1 MARIFGFDIGTTSI
15 GFAVIDHEV
24 ARETGTILRLGVR
37 IFPEARDPD
46 GTPLNQT
53 RRQKRMMR
61 RQLRRRRIRRRV
73 LNEHLTKAGL
83 LPPFGTAEWQTVM
96 KVEPLELRVR
106 GLSEPLEAHDLGHA
120 FYHLAQHRH
129 FKGREL
135 EETEDEAP
143 DEKEAKTNRE
153 STLKALRTTGH
164 TLGQFLSKTGER
176 ERQRGIHANR
186 TSVSE
191 EFNRLWNAQATHHEI
206 LRDPNFRALIED
218 TIFAQRPVFWR
229 KNTLGS
235 CRFIPDEALCPKGS
249 WLSHQ
254 RRMLEKLN
262 NLEIVGGNA
271 RPLDDE
277 ERGAILQRL
286 QVQGSMSWGGA
297 RDALKPLAKARGEVA
312 RNGKPQFNLEVGGEP
327 GLTGNPLEAKL
338 ADIFGGA
345 WTQHAQR
352 QGIRDAIHQR
362 LWAADYGEIGDQRV
376 VIRSAP
382 ERKQLRTGAAQ
393 SFVSDFAVT
402 ADQAARL
409 EELKLASG
417 WEPYSAKAL
426 EQFLPH
432 LEAGVKFGALV
443 VSPDWQEWRATTFPN
458 REQPTGEFLDRLP
471 SPADREEQKR
481 ITSLRNP
488 TVIRT
493 QNELRKVVNNL
504 IGLYGKPD
512 LIRVELTRD
521 VGKSKRE
528 REEMKSGLRKQE
540 VRRKKA
546 AKDLTDNGIEP
557 ARRDIEKWMLW
568 KESGERCPYTGDQ
581 IGFDDLFRNGEYE
594 VEHIWPRSRSLDDS
608 FRNKTL
614 CRRDV
619 NVGKGNE
626 TPFEHFE
633 HRPDEWAA
641 IARRVQDMVSRGGD
655 GMSLGK
661 AQRFLAQSMPDDFAS
676 RQLNDTGFAAR
687 QAVTFL
693 KRLWPDVGPEAPVT
707 VQAVSGRVTAQ
718 LRKVWRLNNILSDDG
733 EKSRADHRHHAIDAL
748 VIACAHPGV
757 TQKLSTYWQ
766 DRDNPAAPRPQVNP
780 PWPNIRASAD
790 VAAAQIVVSHRVR
803 KKVSGPLHKET
814 TYGDTGED
822 VINGKVAYRK
832 LVTRKKVEAL
842 SKNEVTSDA
851 IRDPSVRKIIQA
863 WVADHGGDPKKA
875 FANYPRIGAKGPE
888 IRRVRLVSKQQIGLL
903 AKVSTGF
910 ADLGSNH
917 HVAIYKMPSGKVGFE
932 VISLFEASRRLAKR
946 EPVVRRMH
954 QTMGA
959 FVMSLAQGDAISFAK
974 EKGAPNTLWRV
985 QKISGN
991 GQISLLDLRDA
1002 SPAEPSLFEPTVGGL
1017 DSRGAMKLSID
1028 PIGRIRPAND

>member
-15 GFAVIDHEV
+15 GFAVIDYDV
-24 ARETGTILRLGVR
+24 ARETGAILRLGAR

-61 RQLRRRRIRRRV
+61 RQLRRRRVRRRL
-73 LNEHLTKAGL
+73 LNEHLAQDGF
-83 LPPFGTAEWQTVM
+83 LPTFGTAEWHAVM
-96 KVEPLELRVR
+96 KTEPLALRVR
-106 GLSEPLEAHDLGHA
+106 GLSERLEAHDLGHA
-120 FYHLAQHRH
+120 LYHLAQHRH

-153 STLKALRTTGH
+153 STLKSLKTSGQ
-164 TLGQFLSKTGER
+164 TLGQYLSKTGER
-176 ERQRGIHANR
+176 VRQRGIHANR
-186 TSVSE
+186 SSVSD
-191 EFNRLWNAQATHHEI
+191 EFNRLWDAQAAHHER
-206 LRDPNFRALIED
+206 LRDPRFRALIED

-229 KNTLGS
+229 TNTLGS
-235 CRFIPDEALCPKGS
+235 CRFMPDERRLCPKGS

-277 ERGAILQRL
+277 ERAAILKKL

-297 RDALKPLAKARGEVA
+297 RDALKPVLKARGEVE
-312 RNGKPQFNLEVGGEP
+312 RKGKPQFNLEVGGEP
-327 GLTGNPLEAKL
+327 GLLGNPLEAKL
-338 ADIFGGA
+338 VDIFGDT
-345 WTQHAQR
+345 WTRHPHR
-352 QGIRDAIHQR
+352 QAIRNAIHYR
-362 LWAADYGEIGDQRV
+362 LWAADYGEIGEQRV
-376 VIRSAP
+376 VIRSAA
-382 ERKQLRTGAAQ
+382 ERKQLRADNAQ
-393 SFVSDFAVT
+393 SFVTDFDVST
-402 ADQAARL
+402 EQATRL
-409 EELKLASG
+409 EDLKLASG

-443 VSPDWQEWRATTFPN
+443 ASPDWQDWRTTTFPN
-458 REQPTGEFLDRLP
+458 REQPTGEILDRLP
-471 SPADREEQKR
+471 SPADKEEQKR
-481 ITSLRNP
+481 ITALRNP

-512 LIRVELTRD
+512 LIRVELTRE

-528 REEMKSGLRKQE
+528 REEMQSGLRKQE
-540 VRRKKA
+540 GRRKKA
-546 AKDLTDNGIEP
+546 AKDLEDNGIEP
-557 ARRDIEKWMLW
+557 ARRDVEKWMLW

-619 NVGKGNE
+619 NIAKGNK

-633 HRPDEWAA
+633 HRPDEWTA
-641 IARRVQDMVSRGGD
+641 IARRVQDMVAGKGGD
-655 GMSLGK
+655 GMPPGK
-661 AQRFLAQSMPDDFAS
+661 AKRFLAQAMPDDFAS

-687 QAVTFL
+687 QAVGFL

-707 VQAVSGRVTAQ
+707 VQAVTGRVTAQ
-718 LRKVWRLNNILSDDG
+718 LRKVWGLNNILSDDG
-733 EKSRADHRHHAIDAL
+733 EKSRADHRHHAVDAL
-748 VIACAHPGV
+748 VVACAHPGV
-757 TQKLSTYWQ
+757 TQKLSSYWQ
-766 DRDNPAAPRPQVNP
+766 DRDNPAAPRPQLNP
-780 PWPNIRASAD
+780 PWSGIRAGAED
-790 VAAAQIVVSHRVR
+790 AVAQIVVSHRVR

-822 VINGKVAYRK
+822 VVNGKVAYRQ

-842 SKNEVTSDA
+842 SKVEVASDA
-851 IRDPSVRKIIQA
+851 IRDPSVREIVRA
-863 WVADHGGDPKKA
+863 WVTDHGGDPKKA
-875 FANYPRIGAKGPE
+875 FASYPRLGADGPE
-888 IRRVRLVSKQQIGLL
+888 IRKVRLIVKQQLGLM
-903 AKVSTGF
+903 AKQSTGY

-917 HVAIYKMPSGKVGFE
+917 HITIYRGRDGKAAFE
-932 VISLFEASRRLAKR
+932 IVSLFEASRRLARR
-946 EPVVRRMH
+946 EPVVMRNRDH
-954 QTMGA
+954 GET
-959 FVMSLAQGDAISFAK
+959 FVMSLSAGETLEVASG
-974 EKGAPNTLWRV
+974 EKKGFWVVRKLSA
-985 QKISGN
+985 N
-991 GQISLLDLRDA
+991 GQIFVKRIGDATPVTEGLWGPSPGPLLA
-1002 SPAEPSLFEPTVGGL
+1002 SGSTKV
-1017 DSRGAMKLSID
+1017 SID